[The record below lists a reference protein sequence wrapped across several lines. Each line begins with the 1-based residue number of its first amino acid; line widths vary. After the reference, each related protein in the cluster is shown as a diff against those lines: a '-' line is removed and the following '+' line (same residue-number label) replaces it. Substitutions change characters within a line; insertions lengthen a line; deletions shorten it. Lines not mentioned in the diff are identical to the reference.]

1 MKRTQNE
8 KILQI
13 KNETLV
19 VGIDIAKKFQFAR
32 AFDNRGLELGKLLRF
47 ENSAQG
53 FANLDAWLQGIMQ
66 KHEMTE
72 VIVGFEPTGHYWFNL
87 GDHLVACGHKLAI
100 VNPFHVKCARELD
113 DNSPSKSDR
122 KDPKTIAMLVKDGRY
137 RDVYIPVGAYQE
149 LRELVCE
156 RERLQ
161 ERLSALKNQIVRWQD
176 IYFPEFTTVFKDWSK
191 QAAWLVLRHFST
203 PQKVIDAGAQEIL
216 RTWREEMKR
225 PSLKRAERL
234 CLVASQSVGRKEGT
248 MAAISSLQF
257 VMTEYELITMRLEQL
272 KEEMAECLSQ
282 IPNAYR
288 LLSIK
293 GMGVVAAAIII
304 SEIGDISRFTDP
316 RQLIKYAGLNLREN
330 SSGKHK
336 GKTTISKRGRRRLRL
351 GLFQAM
357 IPILATNAEFR
368 ALHKRNTTRSQNPLT
383 KMQSLIALCGK
394 LLRVTFA
401 LLTKGIAY
409 DPEKLALE
417 TTTDT
422 VRAA

>member
-1 MKRTQNE
+1 M
-8 KILQI
+8 
-13 KNETLV
+13 
-19 VGIDIAKKFQFAR
+19 
-32 AFDNRGLELGKLLRF
+32 
-47 ENSAQG
+47 
-53 FANLDAWLQGIMQ
+53 
-66 KHEMTE
+66 
-72 VIVGFEPTGHYWFNL
+72 
-87 GDHLVACGHKLAI
+87 
-100 VNPFHVKCARELD
+100 
-113 DNSPSKSDR
+113 
-122 KDPKTIAMLVKDGRY
+122 
-137 RDVYIPVGAYQE
+137 
-149 LRELVCE
+149 
-156 RERLQ
+156 
-161 ERLSALKNQIVRWQD
+161 
-176 IYFPEFTTVFKDWSK
+176 
-191 QAAWLVLRHFST
+191 
-203 PQKVIDAGAQEIL
+203 IDAGAQEIL

>member
-19 VGIDIAKKFQFAR
+19 VGIDIAKKVHFAR
-32 AFDNRGLELGKLLRF
+32 SFDNRGVELGKLLRF

-53 FANLDAWLQGIMQ
+53 FVAFDAWLQGIMQ
-66 KHEMTE
+66 KHAMTE
-72 VIVGFEPTGHYWFNL
+72 AIVGFEPTGHYWFNL
-87 GDHLVACGHKLAI
+87 GDHLIACGHKLAI

-137 RDVYIPVGAYQE
+137 RDVYIPVGVYQE

-161 ERLSALKNQIVRWQD
+161 ERLGALKNQIVRWLD

-203 PQKVIDAGAQEIL
+203 PQKVVDAGAQEIL

-234 CLVASQSVGRKEGT
+234 CLVASQSVGRTEGT
-248 MAAISSLQF
+248 RASISNLQF
-257 VMTEYELITMRLEQL
+257 LMTEYELLTMRLEWL
-272 KEEMAECLSQ
+272 KEQMAECLFQ
-282 IPNAYR
+282 IPNAHH
-288 LLSIK
+288 LLAIK
-293 GMGVVAAAIII
+293 GIGVVAAAIII
-304 SEIGDISRFTDP
+304 SELGDISRFTDP

-330 SSGKHK
+330 SSGMHK
-336 GKTTISKRGRRRLRL
+336 GKTTISKRGRRRLRH
-351 GLFQAM
+351 GLFQSM
-357 IPILATNAEFR
+357 IPILATNPEFR
-368 ALHKRNTTRSQNPLT
+368 ALHKRNITRLQNPLT
-383 KMQSLIALCGK
+383 KMQSLTALCGK

-401 LLTKGIAY
+401 LLTKDTAY
-409 DPEKLALE
+409 DPEKLAIELPE
-417 TTTDT
+417 IAQ
-422 VRAA
+422 AA

>member
-19 VGIDIAKKFQFAR
+19 VGIDIAKRIHFAR
-32 AFDNRGLELGKLLRF
+32 AFDNRGIELGKLLRF
-47 ENSAQG
+47 ENSARG
-53 FANLDAWLQGIMQ
+53 FEDFDAWLEGIKQ
-66 KHEMTE
+66 RNGMTE

-87 GDHLVACGHKLAI
+87 GDHLITCGHKLAI

-113 DNSPSKSDR
+113 DNNPSKSDR

-137 RDVYIPVGAYQE
+137 RDVYIPVGAYQD

-161 ERLSALKNQIVRWQD
+161 ERLGALKNQIVRWLD

-191 QAAWLVLRHFST
+191 QAAWLALRHFST
-203 PQKVIDAGAQEIL
+203 PQRVVDAGALEIL

-225 PSLKRAERL
+225 PSLKRAEQL
-234 CLVASQSVGRKEGT
+234 CLVARQSVGRTEGT
-248 MAAISSLQF
+248 RASISNLQF
-257 VMTEYELITMRLEQL
+257 LMTEYELITMRLESL
-272 KEEMAECLSQ
+272 KEQMTECLSH
-282 IPNAYR
+282 IPNACH
-288 LLSIK
+288 LLAIK
-293 GMGVVAAAIII
+293 GIGVVAAAIIV

-336 GKTTISKRGRRRLRL
+336 GKTTISKRGRRRLRH

-357 IPILATNAEFR
+357 IPILATNTEFR
-368 ALHKRNTTRSQNPLT
+368 ALHKHNTTRSQNPLT

-409 DPEKLALE
+409 DSKKLVIELPETAQ
-417 TTTDT
+417 
-422 VRAA
+422 AA

>member
-19 VGIDIAKKFQFAR
+19 VGIDIAKRIHFAR
-32 AFDNRGLELGKLLRF
+32 AFDNRGIELGKLLRF
-47 ENSAQG
+47 ENSARG
-53 FANLDAWLQGIMQ
+53 FEDFDAWLQGIKQ
-66 KHEMTE
+66 RNGMTE

-87 GDHLVACGHKLAI
+87 GDHLITCGHKLAI

-137 RDVYIPVGAYQE
+137 RDVYIPVGAYQD

-161 ERLSALKNQIVRWQD
+161 ERLGSLKNQIVRWLD

-191 QAAWLVLRHFST
+191 KAAWLALRHFST
-203 PQKVIDAGAQEIL
+203 PQRVVDAGALEIL

-225 PSLKRAERL
+225 PSLKKAEQL
-234 CLVASQSVGRKEGT
+234 CLVARQSVGRTEGT
-248 MAAISSLQF
+248 RASISNLQF
-257 VMTEYELITMRLEQL
+257 LMTEYELIAMRLESL
-272 KEEMAECLSQ
+272 KEQMEECLSH
-282 IPNAYR
+282 IPNACY
-288 LLSIK
+288 LLAIK
-293 GMGVVAAAIII
+293 GMGVVAAAIIV

-330 SSGKHK
+330 SSGIHK
-336 GKTTISKRGRRRLRL
+336 GKTTISKRGRRRLRH

-357 IPILATNAEFR
+357 IPILATNEEFR
-368 ALHKRNTTRSQNPLT
+368 ALHKRNTTRSENPLT

-401 LLTKGIAY
+401 LLTKGTAY
-409 DPEKLALE
+409 DPEKLVIEQVEIAQ
-417 TTTDT
+417 
-422 VRAA
+422 AA

>member
-19 VGIDIAKKFQFAR
+19 VGIDIAKRIHFAR
-32 AFDNRGLELGKLLRF
+32 AFDNRGIELGKLLRF

-53 FANLDAWLQGIMQ
+53 FEHFDAWLQGIKQ
-66 KHEMTE
+66 KNGMTE
-72 VIVGFEPTGHYWFNL
+72 AIVGFEPTGHYWFNL
-87 GDHLVACGHKLAI
+87 GDHLITCGHKLAI

-113 DNSPSKSDR
+113 DNNPSKSDR

-137 RDVYIPVGAYQE
+137 RDVYVPVGAYQE

-161 ERLSALKNQIVRWQD
+161 ERLGSLKNQIVRWLD

-191 QAAWLVLRHFST
+191 QAAWLTLRHFST
-203 PQKVIDAGAQEIL
+203 PQRVVDAGALEIL
-216 RTWREEMKR
+216 RTWQEEMKR
-225 PSLKRAERL
+225 PSLKRAEQL
-234 CLVASQSVGRKEGT
+234 CLIASESVGRTEGT
-248 MAAISSLQF
+248 RASTSSLQF
-257 VMTEYELITMRLEQL
+257 MMTEYELITMRLEEL
-272 KEEMAECLSQ
+272 KEQMEECLHQ
-282 IPNAYR
+282 IPNASY
-288 LLSIK
+288 LLAIK
-293 GMGVVAAAIII
+293 GIGVVAAAIIV

-330 SSGKHK
+330 SSGMHK
-336 GKTTISKRGRRRLRL
+336 GKTTISKRGRRRLRH

-357 IPILATNAEFR
+357 IPILATNVEFR
-368 ALHKRNTTRSQNPLT
+368 ALHKRNITRSQNPLT

-394 LLRVTFA
+394 ILRVTFA
-401 LLTKGIAY
+401 LLTKGITY
-409 DPEKLALE
+409 DPKRLVIELPEMAQ
-417 TTTDT
+417 
-422 VRAA
+422 AA